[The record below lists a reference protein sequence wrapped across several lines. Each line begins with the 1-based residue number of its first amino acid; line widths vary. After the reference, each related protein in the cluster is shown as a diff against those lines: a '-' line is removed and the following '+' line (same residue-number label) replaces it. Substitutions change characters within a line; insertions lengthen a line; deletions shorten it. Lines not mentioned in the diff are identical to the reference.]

1 MLFSKYFFNM
11 YHKTFT
17 KICHFLKKKK
27 ILLSFFNSLY
37 ISLFSASILAF
48 LTLEFLD
55 TQHAS
60 SSLKKQKFQSPFCVY
75 IYIYIYAAFT
85 QQVQSL
91 LKI

>member
-1 MLFSKYFFNM
+1 MS
-11 YHKTFT
+11 
-17 KICHFLKKKK
+17 FLKKEK
-27 ILLSFFNSLY
+27 IQLSFFNSLY

-48 LTLEFLD
+48 LTLEFLN

-60 SSLKKQKFQSPFCVY
+60 SSLKNKNFNLPFGSIFLSHLY
-75 IYIYIYAAFT
+75 IYIYIYIEYAAFT